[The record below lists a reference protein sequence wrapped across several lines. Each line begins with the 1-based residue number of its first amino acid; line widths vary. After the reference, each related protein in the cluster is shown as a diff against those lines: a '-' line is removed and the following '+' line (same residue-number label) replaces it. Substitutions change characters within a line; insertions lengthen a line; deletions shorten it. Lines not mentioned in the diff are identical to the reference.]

1 MRLTPE
7 EAQARAASQT
17 YGSVGTARTEGSS
30 VALLRLH
37 GPIMSRA
44 SDSMAISGGAD
55 PQQFA
60 ARVRVA
66 ADNPDVSRIVISID
80 SPGGTV
86 SGTRVAADA
95 VAYARTR
102 KDVVAVAD
110 DMAAS
115 AAYWIGAQATT
126 FVADPGAT
134 VGSIGVIMSIKDTS
148 EKNAQDGVK
157 LHVLRSGDQ
166 KALGQPGEV
175 ITDGTLAH
183 YRESLMI
190 FHDQFVEAV
199 AQGRGMTLEQARAL
213 ATGRAWIGAQAVNVG
228 LADAVG
234 TLQQAINGEF
244 SRSAGPAVRPAA
256 LSPAATVETITGGD
270 MDPKILAMLGLS
282 ADATPEQ
289 IEAAIRDQQAKA
301 AATERTNL
309 LATLGL
315 TETSDQPADLKALA
329 AQARDG
335 AAYREAQLD
344 RLHALTVAV
353 EGNDEAGVKAADDA
367 REVYATQSI
376 ERITAQIT
384 RLEAK
389 RDTLPAGPQS
399 RRGPADTKATPTR
412 LSLSAFGLTRR

>member
-1 MRLTPE
+1 MRLTAE
-7 EAQARAASQT
+7 EVQGKIAGTT
-17 YGSVGTARTEGSS
+17 YGSVGSARAESN

-44 SDSMAISGGAD
+44 GSNMTMSGASD

-60 ARVRVA
+60 ARVRAA
-66 ADNPDVSRIVISID
+66 ADDPDIGRIVISID

-86 SGTRVAADA
+86 SGTRTAADA
-95 VAYARTR
+95 VAYARAR
-102 KDVVAVAD
+102 KEVVAVAD

-134 VGSIGVIMSIKDTS
+134 VGSIGVVMAIKDTS
-148 EKNAQDGVK
+148 GKNANEGVQT
-157 LHVLRSGDQ
+157 HVLRSGPQ

-175 ITDGTLAH
+175 ITDDTLAH
-183 YRESLMI
+183 YREQLMV
-190 FHDQFVEAV
+190 FHEQFVEAV
-199 AQGRGMTLEQARAL
+199 AEGRGMAVEQARTL
-213 ATGRAWIGAQAVNVG
+213 ATGRTWIGSQAVDVG
-228 LADAVG
+228 LADHVG

-244 SRSAGPAVRPAA
+244 SGSAGLAVRPAA
-256 LSPAATVETITGGD
+256 LSPAAQVETITGGD

-289 IEAAIRDQQAKA
+289 IEAAIREQRVKA

-309 LATLGL
+309 LAGLGL
-315 TETSDQPADLKALA
+315 TEESDKPADLGAYA

-335 AAYREAQLD
+335 AAYRQAQLD
-344 RLHALTVAV
+344 RLHALTITV
-353 EGNDEAGVKAADDA
+353 EGNDERGIQAADDA
-367 REVYATQSI
+367 REVYAGQSI
-376 ERITAQIT
+376 ERINAQIV

-389 RDTLPAGPQS
+389 RDTLPAGPLGK
-399 RRGPADTKATPTR
+399 RGDSDTKPPKALPM
-412 LSLSAFGLTRR
+412 SAFGLVGRR